1 MTAPQLAPES
11 QGALQL
17 ASAYRLQVNTAY
29 DQDLAVQPTA
39 VWAPVFDVIDF
50 NPGTPEWDKVD
61 TTTYDNA
68 DPITGIVTKSQR
80 KVAQARTASGQR
92 LRIKHGDP
100 DENAGWEAL
109 RDGSK
114 NNRLCQVRWF
124 NASDR
129 TEAGEM
135 AVVDV
140 TYDRQGGAPADRGVD
155 AFSLELTGPAEA
167 VTNPMGADVLPNATS
182 ASPTS
187 AAAASKIVVV
197 ITGTGFSGVSGA
209 AGVKFGAINA
219 DHYWVDSDTQI
230 TAVTPVGSAGAANI
244 LVTGPA
250 GADSTPVSF
259 TRT

>member
-155 AFSLELTGPAEA
+155 AFSLELTGPAES
-167 VTNPMGADVLPNATS
+167 VTNPMGSSVLPNATS
-182 ASPTS
+182 VTPTS
-187 AAAASKIVVV
+187 AAAGVMVTV
-197 ITGTGFSGVSGA
+197 TGTGFTGA
-209 AGVKFGAINA
+209 TAVKFGTTNA
-219 DHYWVDSDTQI
+219 AMFVVDSDTQI
-230 TAVTPVGSAGAANI
+230 RAVVAGTTGSKPI
-244 LVTGPA
+244 EVTTPA
-250 GADSTPVSF
+250 GVDSTPVAF
-259 TRT
+259 TVS